1 MIAPYQRRLHDA
13 DEEEQACD
21 AEDDSLSEDSATT
34 PEGPNSESKS
44 LPFRDYEEAESQ
56 ASSLPKEKKEW
67 KRARKKSI
75 AVRNQRKKER
85 EGRKPSQAPCQQ
97 TEHTTALPPPKEKR
111 PKKWNRDRDSE
122 PHKGIVSYFADI

>member
-13 DEEEQACD
+13 DEEEQAGD

-34 PEGPNSESKS
+34 SEGPNSEKA
-44 LPFRDYEEAESQ
+44 LPFKDYEEAESQ
-56 ASSLPKEKKEW
+56 ASSLLKEKKEW

-75 AVRNQRKKER
+75 AVRNQTKKER

-97 TEHTTALPPPKEKR
+97 TEHTTALPPRKEKR
-111 PKKWNRDRDSE
+111 PKKWNRDRDDKL
-122 PHKGIVSYFADI
+122 HKSIASYSADI